1 MNAQDLQVVRFLDGE
16 KQFIVPVFQRDYSWG
31 TKQCQQLW
39 EDMIRVGKDPSG
51 RLHFLGSIVYIAA
64 TGNTADFTRW
74 LVIDGQQRLTS
85 LTLLL
90 TALREK
96 LKNHSAATG
105 GAELPK
111 PEAIDERFLRNRH
124 VPEDRRHKVVLRR
137 KDQESLATLLE
148 GKALG
153 RKAAQNIKTNYEYF
167 AERLADEDPAVAYA
181 GFARLVIVQVC
192 LTQGHDDPQMIF
204 ESLNSTGLDLT
215 QADLIRNFVL
225 MRHSE
230 DRQTALY
237 NEYWQPIEQ
246 AFGPRYRSDFDKF
259 ARDYLTLQLQ
269 PSSQLKADE
278 IYNHF
283 RTFFFARHANRP
295 MEELLGE
302 LRRFGNYYVAFSL
315 GKEKNAK
322 LAEPFKR
329 LRQLVEVASPVVLKL
344 YDCFERV
351 GSLSVAEF
359 VQAVELLESYVF
371 RRSVCDMQ
379 TRSLGQ
385 IFASL
390 AYRIEESEPLTSLKV
405 ALARQGKSRRFP
417 NDTELRNALE
427 TRDVYAMRTCH
438 YLLDRLENDSKERI
452 DTTQF
457 SIEHVL
463 PQNEDLRREW
473 REMLGK
479 DWKDIQEEWLHRLG
493 NITLTAYNPEYSD
506 RSFKDKK
513 SMKKGFDES
522 PLRLNKPMREA
533 RVWTPKEMKARG
545 QALAG
550 KALKIW
556 PPLVVDKA
564 LVRAAELEEMKSQAS
579 RFSAKTLV
587 MEPAMRKLFE
597 ALRPKIMELGPDV
610 VELFAEKSV
619 VYRVFDFFL
628 EILPRK
634 QYLTLLLNLE
644 FDECDVPHDELWDTT
659 KYSYVA
665 NATEEGGVGFGLVDA
680 KDIPNALH
688 YVQLAYNKVND

>member
-1 MNAQDLQVVRFLDGE
+1 VRATLGGYGA
-16 KQFIVPVFQRDYSWG
+16 VGRD
-31 TKQCQQLW
+31 K
-39 EDMIRVGKDPSG
+39 SG

-64 TGNTADFTRW
+64 SGNTADFTRW
-74 LVIDGQQRLTS
+74 LVIDGQQRLTT

-90 TALREK
+90 LALREK
-96 LKNHSAATG
+96 LKAGAGANAG
-105 GAELPK
+105 GELPK
-111 PEAIDERFLRNRH
+111 AEAIDERFLRNRH
-124 VPEDRRHKVVLRR
+124 VPETRRHKLVLRR
-137 KDQESLATLLE
+137 TDHEALSALLE

-153 RKAAQNIKTNYEYF
+153 RKAAQNIRTNYEYF
-167 AERLADEDPAVAYA
+167 CERVEAEDLSVAYA

-230 DRQTALY
+230 ERQTELY

-246 AFGPRYRSDFDKF
+246 AFGARYRSDFDKF
-259 ARDYLTLQLQ
+259 ARDYLTLQLE

-278 IYNHF
+278 IYSHF
-283 RTFFFARHANRP
+283 RTFFFGQVPKRP
-295 MEELLGE
+295 VEELLAD
-302 LRRFGNYYVAFSL
+302 LRRFAGYYVAFSL
-315 GKEKNAK
+315 GRERNSK

-344 YDCFERV
+344 YDCHERLR
-351 GSLSVAEF
+351 SLSVAEF
-359 VQAVELLESYVF
+359 TEAAELLESYVF

-390 AYRIEESEPLTSLKV
+390 AYRIQETSPLTSLKV
-405 ALARQGKSRRFP
+405 ALARQSKNRRFP
-417 NDTELRNALE
+417 QDAELRVALE
-427 TRDVYAMRTCH
+427 TRDVYDMRSCH

-452 DTTQF
+452 DTSEF

-463 PQNEDLRREW
+463 PQNEDLRKEW

-479 DWKDIQEEWLHRLG
+479 DWKQIQEEWLHRLG

-513 SMKKGFDES
+513 AMKKGFDES
-522 PLRLNKPMREA
+522 PLRLNKSMREA
-533 RVWTPKEMKARG
+533 KVWTVKEIKARG
-545 QALAG
+545 QALAA

-556 PPLVVDKA
+556 PPLVVDKS
-564 LVRAAELEEMKSQAS
+564 LVRAAELVDMKARAS
-579 RFSAKTLV
+579 RYSAETLA
-587 MEPAMRKLFE
+587 MEPTVRKVFD
-597 ALRPKIMELGPDV
+597 ALRPKIVDLGPDV
-610 VELFAEKSV
+610 VELFGEKSV

-628 EILPRK
+628 EVLPRK
-634 QYLTLLLNLE
+634 QYLTLLLNLDFE
-644 FDECDVPHDELWDTT
+644 ECDVPHGELWDTT
-659 KYSYVA
+659 KNSFVT
-665 NATEEGGVGFGLVDA
+665 NATEEGGVGFDLGEL
-680 KDIPNALH
+680 KDIPSAMY
-688 YVQLAYNKVND
+688 YVKLAYSKVSD

>member
-39 EDMIRVGKDPSG
+39 EDMVRVGKDPSG

-64 TGNTADFTRW
+64 SGNTADFTRW

-90 TALREK
+90 IALREK
-96 LKNHSAATG
+96 LKAG
-105 GAELPK
+105 GAAAGAGELPK
-111 PEAIDERFLRNRH
+111 AEAIDERFLRNRH
-124 VPEDRRHKVVLRR
+124 VPEDRKHKLLLRR
-137 KDQESLATLLE
+137 RDQDALATLLE
-148 GKALG
+148 GKGLG
-153 RKAAQNIKTNYEYF
+153 KKAAQNIKTNYEYF
-167 AERLADEDPAVAYA
+167 VERLADESPVIAYA

-192 LTQGHDDPQMIF
+192 LTQGSDDPQMIF

-230 DRQTALY
+230 ERQTALY
-237 NEYWQPIEQ
+237 NEFWQPIEQ
-246 AFGPRYRSDFDKF
+246 AFGARYRSDFDKF
-259 ARDYLTLQLQ
+259 ARDYLTLQLR

-283 RTFFFARHANRP
+283 RTFYFDQAAGKSV
-295 MEELLGE
+295 EELLGE
-302 LRRFGNYYVAFSL
+302 LRRFANYYVAYSL
-315 GKEKNAK
+315 GRERNAK
-322 LAEPFKR
+322 LVEPFKR
-329 LRQLVEVASPVVLKL
+329 LRQRVEVASPVVLKL
-344 YDCFERV
+344 YDCFDRV
-351 GSLSVAEF
+351 GSLTVPEF

-390 AYRIEESEPLTSLKV
+390 AYRIQESDPLNSLKV

-417 NDTELRNALE
+417 QDAEFRNALE
-427 TRDVYAMRTCH
+427 TRNVYDMRSCH

-452 DTTQF
+452 DTEDF

-463 PQNEDLRREW
+463 PQNEDLRKEW
-473 REMLGK
+473 RVMLGK
-479 DWKDIQEEWLHRLG
+479 DWEKIQEEWLHRLG

-513 SMKKGFDES
+513 TMKKGFDES

-533 RVWTPKEMKARG
+533 KVWTPKEMKARG
-545 QALAG
+545 QALTA
-550 KALKIW
+550 KSLKIW

-579 RFSAKTLV
+579 RFTVDTLA
-587 MEPAMRKLFE
+587 MEPAMRKVFQ
-597 ALRPKIMELGPDV
+597 ALRPKILELGPDV

-634 QYLTLLLNLE
+634 QYLTLLLNLD

-659 KYSYVA
+659 KYSYIA
-665 NATEEGGVGFGLVDA
+665 NATEEGGVGFGLVEI
-680 KDIPNALH
+680 KDIPSAMH
-688 YVQLAYNKVND
+688 YVRLAYSKVND